1 MPAYGGN
8 LIIDAEDYENF
19 IKRDP
24 KSKKFIKRFMM
35 GNEFI
40 NGIKRYYLWL
50 VNASPQEIQICRS

>member
-40 NGIKRYYLWL
+40 NWIKRYYLLL